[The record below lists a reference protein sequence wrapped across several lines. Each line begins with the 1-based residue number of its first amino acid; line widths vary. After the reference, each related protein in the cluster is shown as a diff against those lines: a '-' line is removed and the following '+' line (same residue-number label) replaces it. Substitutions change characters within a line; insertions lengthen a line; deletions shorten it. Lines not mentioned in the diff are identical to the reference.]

1 MPGESANNYVNM
13 VEIQWEVLEIF
24 NLELK
29 LIENRLQSDE
39 NWNHLEDLLES
50 LQINNNP
57 SENNRKLL

>member
-1 MPGESANNYVNM
+1 MPGESAKNHVNM
-13 VEIQWEVLEIF
+13 LEIQWEVLEIF
-24 NLELK
+24 KLDLK

>member
-1 MPGESANNYVNM
+1 MPGESAKNYVNM

-24 NLELK
+24 KLDLK
-29 LIENRLQSDE
+29 LTENRLQSDE

-57 SENNRKLL
+57 PENNRKLL

>member
-24 NLELK
+24 KLELK